1 MAKKKRKDKSI
12 DEYDLGEARIRQ
24 VRGSQEH
31 IGDGLHR
38 LTAWARRSVAGVDQ
52 YGRKVKR

>member
-12 DEYDLGEARIRQ
+12 DEYDQSETRVRQ
-24 VRGSQEH
+24 VKGSQEH

-38 LTAWARRSVAGVDQ
+38 LTAWARRSVVGVDQ